1 MADNYVTIVKY
12 ESQYRDQLETLVK
25 EMSKALFGTGTAN
38 IDDFIQRH
46 WCIYLAIINEKA
58 VGFAGFSYNTYFG
71 FRGHTVGLTYLYVT
85 PEHRNSK
92 AAFLLNLQSGVLSI
106 SNNIALEHYYASEHS
121 VRMSRKVK
129 GRKAYETWVYEIDE
143 VMKAF
148 NKLTSKVN
156 IRTD

>member
-1 MADNYVTIVKY
+1 MADNYVTIV
-12 ESQYRDQLETLVK
+12 QYTEDYKEGLQSLLC
-25 EMSKALFGTGTAN
+25 EMSQALFGTGTAN
-38 IDDFIQRH
+38 IEEFIQGH

-92 AAFLLNLQSGVLSI
+92 ATYLLNLQSGVLSI